1 MLAEIDADPEVHAA
15 FGSHAPAMPDDELGH
30 GVPVCR
36 EHFDGGDI
44 VGPHQAAVL
53 FDIRARTAASR
64 RSTCARGS
72 ATDSSSGCGMTASS
86 ESCVRPWPYCRV

>member
-44 VGPHQAAVL
+44 VGPIKRLYSLTSALGPRPAV
-53 FDIRARTAASR
+53 
-64 RSTCARGS
+64 
-72 ATDSSSGCGMTASS
+72 
-86 ESCVRPWPYCRV
+86 VRPVREAPRQTRPRDVA